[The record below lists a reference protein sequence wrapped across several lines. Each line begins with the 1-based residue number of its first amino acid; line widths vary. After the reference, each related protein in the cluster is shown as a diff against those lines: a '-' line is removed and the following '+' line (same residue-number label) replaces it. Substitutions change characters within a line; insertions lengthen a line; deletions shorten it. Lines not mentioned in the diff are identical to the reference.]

1 MNKFKQWVTQLLQ
14 DERGA
19 ASVKPVIAILGAL
32 FLSVTMAVNSF
43 SHSDFAPA
51 DNLVDAVMIITCLGM
66 GADSLDKFSLKRGKS
81 TEDEPTA

>member
-32 FLSVTMAVNSF
+32 FLSITMTVNSF

-66 GADSLDKFSLKRGKS
+66 GADSLDKLSLKRGKP